1 MAQRL
6 YKSGSGG
13 LKVPM
18 GAKYIGKLEKILARK
33 GNGSNWPN
41 EDFQH
46 SFGAGNELYR
56 MQSVSKI
63 APRDSVKI
71 YDKLQKAILSNG
83 TITFTSGK
91 VYGLKNGNI
100 LLVGDKGRFLV
111 VSPKPLWDIFKY
123 PNS

>member
-6 YKSGSGG
+6 HKSGSGS
-13 LKVPM
+13 LRVPL

-33 GNGSNWPN
+33 GDETNWPN

-46 SFGAGNELYR
+46 KFGLGNELYR
-56 MQSVSKI
+56 VQSVSKL
-63 APRDSVKI
+63 APRNSVKI

-100 LLVGDKGRFLV
+100 LLVGDKGRFLA
-111 VSPKPLWDIFKY
+111 VSAKPLWDIFKY
-123 PNS
+123 PE